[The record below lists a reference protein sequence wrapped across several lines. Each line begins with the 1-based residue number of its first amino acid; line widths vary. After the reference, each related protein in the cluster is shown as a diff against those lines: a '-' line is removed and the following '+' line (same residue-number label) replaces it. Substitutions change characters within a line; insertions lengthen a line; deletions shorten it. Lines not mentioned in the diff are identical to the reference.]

1 MLRATYFCLLTQL
14 ITMQDHRQLT
24 DQEFSAQFEQTTLD
38 AALFN
43 HEAHLRLA
51 WIHLTIS
58 LLADLC
64 Q

>member
-1 MLRATYFCLLTQL
+1 
-14 ITMQDHRQLT
+14 MQDHRQLT